1 VFVPED
7 RHSGQGALNATHE
20 LGINMPAR
28 RPANKTPACYAQTTS
43 GLESVAASEIREKLG
58 GEIIKTSPGMV
69 VFRVEEIDDRLLRLQ
84 TIEDVFLLAWGT
96 DELTRRAAD
105 LELIQRWTAE
115 KPDWAELLRLH
126 HSIRPKP
133 KGTPSYWLVVQQE
146 GRQVYQRHSAR
157 KSLIRGLEN
166 VINPRWKVQEEM
178 ADLEVWLSISEQQ
191 AVCGVRLSD
200 RTMRH
205 RTWKKEHRPAS
216 LRPVVAAA
224 MARQIGARPGMRILD
239 PMCGVG
245 TILAE
250 SLRLARQSR
259 EKADPVLVG
268 GDIDLDAVQ
277 CSTINLRGW
286 SPAWLCRWNATRL
299 PLAARSFDAVACNL
313 PFGKQYAANQDL
325 GALYDAVAT
334 EADRVLVDGG
344 VACFLTSET
353 SLARDAA
360 TARGWKQREAIHL
373 EVLGQR
379 AAILTWRVPA
389 DRLD

>member
-1 VFVPED
+1 
-7 RHSGQGALNATHE
+7 
-20 LGINMPAR
+20 MPAR
-28 RPANKTPACYAQTTS
+28 RPANKTPACYAQTTP

-157 KSLIRGLEN
+157 KSLIRGLEK
-166 VINPRWKVQEEM
+166 VINPRWKVQEEL

-224 MARQIGARPGMRILD
+224 MARQMEAALPQRFGL
-239 PMCGVG
+239 GV
-245 TILAE
+245 
-250 SLRLARQSR
+250 
-259 EKADPVLVG
+259 K
-268 GDIDLDAVQ
+268 
-277 CSTINLRGW
+277 
-286 SPAWLCRWNATRL
+286 
-299 PLAARSFDAVACNL
+299 
-313 PFGKQYAANQDL
+313 
-325 GALYDAVAT
+325 
-334 EADRVLVDGG
+334 
-344 VACFLTSET
+344 
-353 SLARDAA
+353 
-360 TARGWKQREAIHL
+360 
-373 EVLGQR
+373 GQR
-379 AAILTWRVPA
+379 HIQRLRRTLPSVVIGGGSNAAG
-389 DRLD
+389 